1 MNIMKNVKL
10 SAWAAGLLLTATAQG
25 AFAQTSS
32 NGQST
37 SGDDVRTISTAVP
50 FLRIS
55 PDARSGAM
63 GDVGIALSPDANA
76 QYWNVGK
83 LAMAKKDMGFSVTY
97 TPWLKDLVPDIFMG
111 YISGYKKF
119 GQDGNQAVSAS
130 FRYFSLGEINYTDI
144 NGGSIGT
151 GRPRELAF
159 DVGYSRKLS
168 NVFSAG
174 IAMRYINSN
183 LTTGADLSNNSAV
196 QASKP
201 GNAVAADL
209 GFFYSKDFEKEEGI
223 ANNFSAGLTFTNL
236 GSRISYNGTTKD
248 FLPANLG
255 LGAAYTVGIDEYNKM
270 TFAADINKLLVPSP
284 QLDSNGHPYMPTDKS
299 MVSGVFGS
307 FTDAPGGFSEEMR
320 ELMFSLG
327 AEYWYQDQFA
337 VRAGYYYENKTKGN
351 RQYFTLGAGVRYNV
365 FGLNVSYLVPSGS
378 GITRNPLSNT
388 FRFSLTFDFDD
399 LKKDS

>member
-1 MNIMKNVKL
+1 MKNVKL
-10 SAWAAGLLLTATAQG
+10 SAWAAGLLLTAVTPA

-32 NGQST
+32 SGQTT
-37 SGDDVRTISTAVP
+37 SGDQVRTISTAVP

-63 GDVGIALSPDANA
+63 GDVGVALSPDANA
-76 QYWNVGK
+76 TYWNIGK
-83 LAMAKKDMGFSVTY
+83 MAMAKKDMGFAVTY
-97 TPWLKDLVPDIFMG
+97 TPWLKDLVPDIFLG

-151 GRPRELAF
+151 GRPRELSF

-174 IAMRYINSN
+174 ISMRYINSN
-183 LTTGADLSNNSAV
+183 LTTGADLSNSSAV
-196 QASKP
+196 QAAKP

-209 GFFYSKDFEKEEGI
+209 GFFYSKDYEKEEGI
-223 ANNFSAGLTFTNL
+223 ANNFSAGLALTNL

-248 FLPANLG
+248 FLPANMG
-255 LGAAYTVGIDEYNKM
+255 LGAAYTIGIDEYNKM

-284 QLDSNGHPYMPTDKS
+284 KIDSNGHPYMPTDKS
-299 MVSGVFGS
+299 MVSGLFGS
-307 FTDAPGGFSEEMR
+307 FTDAEGGFAEEMR
-320 ELMFSLG
+320 ELMFSVG

-351 RQYFTLGAGVRYNV
+351 RQYFTVGAGVRYNV